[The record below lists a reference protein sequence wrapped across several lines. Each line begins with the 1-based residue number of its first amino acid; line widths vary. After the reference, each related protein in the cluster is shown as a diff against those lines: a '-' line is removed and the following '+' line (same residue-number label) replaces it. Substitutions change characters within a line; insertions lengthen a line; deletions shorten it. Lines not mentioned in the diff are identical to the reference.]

1 MDVTEENLAQKEM
14 CEEIAE
20 LNFSLNQQKDL
31 NAKMRQWLDV
41 SDDEMAMLRSDNAFL
56 RKQVKDQ
63 EKIIREAQQVE
74 AEPCRGLLADDLEA
88 KKCLEK
94 KIQELEKESS
104 SLKEQ
109 NKQLTAELK
118 SLQQERDRDKITLRK
133 SKATLQALEW
143 EMAEAELG
151 LQVRDEVIHQRDLQ
165 LKYAKETVEECSNI
179 IEDLRLTNQALKEQL
194 EDRLDEASLAT
205 ENDLMG
211 GKEGPLS
218 PPLSFALEM
227 KLLASSA
234 EVKTSMSDST
244 DLRNEETEKLR
255 KPQSLTVE
263 RQNRRCAGI
272 LETALQT
279 AEVFLLSVIALTVLA
294 FVASGSCSGNFFP
307 INKLWSGARLMLQPY
322 CSVHYGALPPV

>member
-263 RQNRRCAGI
+263 RQNRR
-272 LETALQT
+272 
-279 AEVFLLSVIALTVLA
+279 V
-294 FVASGSCSGNFFP
+294 
-307 INKLWSGARLMLQPY
+307 
-322 CSVHYGALPPV
+322 

>member
-1 MDVTEENLAQKEM
+1 MNATEENLVLKEM

-31 NAKMRQWLDV
+31 NAKMRQWLDA
-41 SDDEMAMLRSDNAFL
+41 SDDEMAMLRSDNAIL
-56 RKQVKDQ
+56 RKQMKDAFEPVLSGCGRKTCLCVCSQ

-94 KIQELEKESS
+94 KIQELEKESN

-133 SKATLQALEW
+133 SKAALQALE
-143 EMAEAELG
+143 
-151 LQVRDEVIHQRDLQ
+151 RDLQ

-179 IEDLRLTNQALKEQL
+179 IEDLRLTNRALKEQL

-244 DLRNEETEKLR
+244 DLRNEEAEKLR

-263 RQNRRCAGI
+263 RQTRRCAGI

-279 AEVFLLSVIALTVLA
+279 AEVFLLSVVVLTVLA

>member
-1 MDVTEENLAQKEM
+1 MGAPGNASFLRRALKEM

-31 NAKMRQWLDV
+31 NAKMRQWLDA
-41 SDDEMAMLRSDNAFL
+41 SDDEMAMLRSDNAIL

-88 KKCLEK
+88 KKCLKK
-94 KIQELEKESS
+94 KIQELEKESN

-133 SKATLQALEW
+133 SKAALQALEW
-143 EMAEAELG
+143 EMSEAELG

-179 IEDLRLTNQALKEQL
+179 IEDLRLTNRALNEQL

-244 DLRNEETEKLR
+244 DLRNEEAEKLR

-263 RQNRRCAGI
+263 LRPLITFGNPPKDQPV
-272 LETALQT
+272 T
-279 AEVFLLSVIALTVLA
+279 VIISLHSRPSQL
-294 FVASGSCSGNFFP
+294 
-307 INKLWSGARLMLQPY
+307 K
-322 CSVHYGALPPV
+322 ALPGGLVCDLRKTPPPSHTERHKVGDQM